1 MSSDSFSLQTTVE
14 KGIVPLLQAGAE
26 VCQQPLG
33 ACGWPQPWQLSAG
46 VPGAVLALCRLL
58 GTVLQQ
64 RTGLCAPSIGPFASP
79 GPSAPVQAP
88 RQCLQRGVT
97 GVQHRASGSRR
108 SRRSPLGPL
117 QDATGREGRF
127 GLAKVSLALLLSWCC
142 LLPG

>member
-1 MSSDSFSLQTTVE
+1 MSSDSFSLQATVE
-14 KGIVPLLQAGAE
+14 KGIAPLLQAGAE

-33 ACGWPQPWQLSAG
+33 I
-46 VPGAVLALCRLL
+46 
-58 GTVLQQ
+58 VLQQ
-64 RTGLCAPSIGPFASP
+64 RAGFCAPSIGPFASA
-79 GPSAPVQAP
+79 GPSAPVQPP

-117 QDATGREGRF
+117 QDATGREGRL
-127 GLAKVSLALLLSWCC
+127 GLPKVSLALLLSWCC